1 MQLSGLYIYPIKS
14 LAGISL
20 AEAGVEERGLFWD
33 RRWML
38 VNEQNQFLT
47 QRNFPRM
54 ALLHTQITGDEL
66 AVKVVDEEIALHIGL
81 NEGTGSYISSTLW
94 DDQPGVELIGK
105 HADDFFS
112 TFLQMPVRLVR
123 VGSKTSRPADPR
135 YVPDRKVEV
144 SLADG
149 YPFLVIGQ
157 ASLDDLNQR
166 LDTPVPMDR
175 FRPNFVVEGA
185 PPYAED
191 QWKKIRIGDA
201 FFRVVK
207 PCARCV
213 VTTIDQATA
222 KQGKEPL
229 RTLSTYRTVNNK
241 VIFGQNMILE
251 SGHTVRLGDK
261 IEILE

>member
-1 MQLSGLYIYPIKS
+1 MHLSGLHIYPVKS

-20 AEAGVEERGLFWD
+20 TETEVEERGLLWD

-54 ALLHTQITGDEL
+54 ALLHTKITGNEL
-66 AVKVVDEEIALHIGL
+66 VVSAQEKGEIIRIGL
-81 NEGTGSYISSTLW
+81 NEGTGNYISSTLW

-105 HADDFFS
+105 HADEFFS
-112 TFLQMPVRLVR
+112 NFLQMSVRLVR
-123 VGSKTSRPADPR
+123 VGEKTSRPADPR

-149 YPFLVIGQ
+149 YPFLVICQ

-166 LDTPVPMDR
+166 LETPVPMNR
-175 FRPNFVVEGA
+175 FRPNFVVQGA
-185 PPYAED
+185 TPYAED
-191 QWKKIRIGDA
+191 QWKKIKIGEA
-201 FFRVVK
+201 LFRVVK

-222 KQGKEPL
+222 TQGKEPL
-229 RTLSTYRTVNNK
+229 RTLSTYRTINNK

-251 SGHTVRLGDK
+251 SGQVIRLGDK
-261 IEILE
+261 VEILE